1 MSTDPQSV
9 RDRIVAIIAEQAML
23 DPSEISVEAT
33 PADLGIDSLGL
44 VESIFAIEEAFDIS
58 IPFNANE
65 PEKSDFDISNMGA
78 IIAAVE
84 KLVAEKE

>member
-1 MSTDPQSV
+1 MSDTQT
-9 RDRIVAIIAEQAML
+9 RIREIIAEQAML
-23 DPSEISVEAT
+23 EPGQVTDDAT

-44 VESIFAIEEAFDIS
+44 VESIFALEEEFDIT

-65 PEKSDFDISNMGA
+65 PEKSEFDITNMGS

-84 KLVAEKE
+84 KLVAAKA

>member
-1 MSTDPQSV
+1 MTEEIRQ
-9 RDRIVAIIAEQAML
+9 RIRAIIAEQAML
-23 DPSEISVEAT
+23 EPEEVTDEAT
-33 PADLGIDSLGL
+33 PGDLGIDSLGL

-65 PEKSDFDISNMGA
+65 PEKSDFDISNMGT

-84 KLVAEKE
+84 RLVADKVA

>member
-44 VESIFAIEEAFDIS
+44 VESIFAIEEEFDIS
-58 IPFNANE
+58 VPFNANE
-65 PEKSDFDISNMGA
+65 PEKSEFDISTLA
-78 IIAAVE
+78 SIIAAVE
-84 KLVAEKE
+84 KLVAEKA